1 MKSIVEFKEIYGSN
15 YPSIKSLVSSTV
27 DVEKQ
32 KIVEY
37 LKKGKHIA
45 ESPSRITDF
54 ITGQPIN
61 IPLSMQSDGQ
71 YSWRSDI
78 IYYYENYNIK
88 LNPEFVAHVLK
99 KE

>member
-15 YPSIKSLVSSTV
+15 YPSIKSLVSSTA

-45 ESPSRITDF
+45 ESPSRVTDF
-54 ITGQPIN
+54 ITG
-61 IPLSMQSDGQ
+61 
-71 YSWRSDI
+71 
-78 IYYYENYNIK
+78 
-88 LNPEFVAHVLK
+88 
-99 KE
+99 